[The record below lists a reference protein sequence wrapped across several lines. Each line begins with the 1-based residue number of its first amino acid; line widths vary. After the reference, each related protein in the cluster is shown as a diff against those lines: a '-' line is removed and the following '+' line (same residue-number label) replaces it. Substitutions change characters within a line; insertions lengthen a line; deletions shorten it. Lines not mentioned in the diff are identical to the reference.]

1 MKKLNVAILEDDID
15 LLKDLYL
22 DLKTI
27 SSIEVLVKETSS
39 QKFLDEV
46 KEKSIDFLILDIDLQ
61 NDSKSGIDV
70 ANKLKLPVLFIT
82 GKTNDYV
89 ERIQSFNSDHPF
101 PVHSLT
107 KPVPVDRLKKII
119 EKISLQIHQNDKS
132 NFIYL
137 DFKGSKLNK
146 VEIETIVYLCTDKN
160 HGSESNNKLIY
171 FTNRKPEILVDFSF
185 SKMLEKGLD
194 PELLIQSHKQF
205 WVNKKKVNCYNKDHT
220 IEVDVTIDENGNKT
234 TKQIPVSENY
244 RPNFKNFKSK

>member
-119 EKISLQIHQNDKS
+119 EKISLQIHQTLTSNWVHITVGREVIRINQNDITHIESIS
-132 NFIYL
+132 N
-137 DFKGSKLNK
+137 N
-146 VEIETIVYLCTDKN
+146 
-160 HGSESNNKLIY
+160 SNNKVIY
-171 FTNRKPEILVDFSF
+171 FTNKKPITVYDFSFLKMIEKGFREDLFIKSHQSFRINLNHIHRIDFVAQTIHTMCFNSEGRLTEKQILISDNYKPEIKRLY
-185 SKMLEKGLD
+185 SKK
-194 PELLIQSHKQF
+194 
-205 WVNKKKVNCYNKDHT
+205 
-220 IEVDVTIDENGNKT
+220 
-234 TKQIPVSENY
+234 
-244 RPNFKNFKSK
+244 